1 MIVVADTTP
10 LNYLVLIGHI
20 DLLSALYQRVL
31 IPEAVHNE
39 LQKDKTP
46 YEVRAWAAALPQW
59 IEIHTVTPTHNASLV
74 DLDAGEQQAIQLA
87 MDLKVET
94 VLMDE
99 SDGRRAAMMNRLKVT
114 GTIAVLER
122 AANLEL
128 IDFRAAIHR
137 LEQTNFRL
145 SKSIRDE
152 FLNRNP

>member
-20 DLLSALYQRVL
+20 DLLSALYQRVF
-31 IPEAVHNE
+31 IPEAVHEE

-46 YEVRAWAAALPQW
+46 SEVRAWAAALPQW
-59 IEIHTVTPTHNASLV
+59 IEVRTVTPTHNALLV

-99 SDGRRAAMMNRLKVT
+99 SDGRRAALVNRLKVT

-122 AANLEL
+122 AANLGL
-128 IDFRAAIHR
+128 IDFRAALHR

-145 SKSIRDE
+145 SRSIRDE